1 MKKIYIVEDDADSA
15 ALIKEILSVDFD
27 TVLYTNGGD
36 LIEFLNQPDTVAP
49 DLFVLDISLPGMDG
63 VTLLRKIRDEDS
75 YKNIPALALTA
86 HAMKGDKESFLQSGF
101 NAYMSKPIVDIDG
114 LINAVKRMIDGN

>member
-27 TVLYTNGGD
+27 TVLYTNVGD